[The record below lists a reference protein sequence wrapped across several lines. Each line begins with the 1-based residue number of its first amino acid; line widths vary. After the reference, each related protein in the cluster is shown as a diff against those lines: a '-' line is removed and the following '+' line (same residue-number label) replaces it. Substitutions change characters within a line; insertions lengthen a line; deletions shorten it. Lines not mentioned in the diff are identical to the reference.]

1 MYLSIITLNV
11 NVLNAPIKW
20 HRVAERIRK
29 QDPHICYVQEIHLKM
44 KDTHRLKVKGQKKI
58 FHDDINE
65 KKDGTTILIYDKID
79 FKTKAIVRDK
89 ERHYIM
95 VKGTIQQEDIT
106 LVNIYTLNTG
116 ALNMWSK
123 S

>member
-44 KDTHRLKVKGQKKI
+44 KDTHRLKVKG
-58 FHDDINE
+58 
-65 KKDGTTILIYDKID
+65 
-79 FKTKAIVRDK
+79 
-89 ERHYIM
+89 
-95 VKGTIQQEDIT
+95 
-106 LVNIYTLNTG
+106 
-116 ALNMWSK
+116 
-123 S
+123 